1 MGSAASETTHVSP
14 LGVFRRL
21 DKCRLCKLPIRRQDG
36 DDVDA
41 ALCSQCTKTEE
52 AALLQPVAGLAPA
65 RGAAGPFAQLLQLN
79 AQDAHQ
85 VQQAASG
92 GQVRPLVVRKSA
104 GSGVGGTV
112 EPAPPREFTP
122 ADLSM
127 IRKLGRIMPEAQL
140 LEILNQ
146 RLLADVGRRVMPYTT
161 EQLSKALSDQQA
173 QADKGGA
180 RDWTALRRLLADA
193 RRSGV
198 LDAINEQVL
207 EDFAVVFQLTAKQL
221 VDLKDIVLPAL
232 ED

>member
-1 MGSAASETTHVSP
+1 MGAEVSSNHASP
-14 LGVFRRL
+14 LGAFRRL
-21 DKCRLCKLPIRRQDG
+21 DKCRLCKLSIRRADG

-41 ALCSQCTKTEE
+41 ALCSQCTKSEE
-52 AALLQPVAGLAPA
+52 AALLEPVAGLAPA

-79 AQDAHQ
+79 AQDAQ
-85 VQQAASG
+85 PAQPPTGG
-92 GQVRPLVVRKSA
+92 GQVRPLVVRKGA
-104 GSGVGGTV
+104 DSGARGAA

-127 IRKLGRIMPEAQL
+127 IRKLGRIVPEAQL

-146 RLLADVGRRVMPYTT
+146 RLLADVGRRVMPYTA
-161 EQLSKALSDQQA
+161 EQLSKALAEQQT

-198 LDAINEQVL
+198 LDAVNEQVL

>member
-1 MGSAASETTHVSP
+1 MGAEASATHVSP
-14 LGVFRRL
+14 LGAYRRL
-21 DKCRLCKLPIRRQDG
+21 DKCRLCKLSIRREDG

-52 AALLQPVAGLAPA
+52 AALLEPVAGLAPA
-65 RGAAGPFAQLLQLN
+65 RGSAGPFAQLLQLN
-79 AQDAHQ
+79 AQEAPP
-85 VQQAASG
+85 VQPAASS
-92 GQVRPLVVRKSA
+92 GQVRPLVVWKGADRGA
-104 GSGVGGTV
+104 RGVA

-127 IRKLGRIMPEAQL
+127 IRKLGRIVQEAQL

-146 RLLADVGRRVMPYTT
+146 RLLADVGRRVMPYTA
-161 EQLSKALSDQQA
+161 EQLSKALLEQQV

-198 LDAINEQVL
+198 LASIDEQVL

>member
-1 MGSAASETTHVSP
+1 MGAEASATHVSA
-14 LGVFRRL
+14 LGAYRRL
-21 DKCRLCKLPIRRQDG
+21 DKCRLCKLSIRREDG

-52 AALLQPVAGLAPA
+52 AALLEPVAGLAPA
-65 RGAAGPFAQLLQLN
+65 RGSAGPFAQLLQLN
-79 AQDAHQ
+79 AQDAPP
-85 VQQAASG
+85 VQPATSS
-92 GQVRPLVVRKSA
+92 GQVRPLVVWKSA
-104 GSGVGGTV
+104 GSGAGVAA

-127 IRKLGRIMPEAQL
+127 IRKLGRIVPEAQL
-140 LEILNQ
+140 LDILNQ
-146 RLLADVGRRVMPYTT
+146 RLLADVGRRVMPYTA
-161 EQLSKALSDQQA
+161 EQLSKALADQQA
-173 QADKGGA
+173 QADKDGA

-198 LDAINEQVL
+198 LAAINEQVL

>member
-1 MGSAASETTHVSP
+1 MGAEASATHVSA
-14 LGVFRRL
+14 LGAYRRL
-21 DKCRLCKLPIRRQDG
+21 DKCRLCKLSIRREDG

-52 AALLQPVAGLAPA
+52 AALLEPVAGLAPA
-65 RGAAGPFAQLLQLN
+65 RGSAGPFAQLLQLN
-79 AQDAHQ
+79 AQDAPP
-85 VQQAASG
+85 VQPATSS
-92 GQVRPLVVRKSA
+92 GQVRPLVVWKSA
-104 GSGVGGTV
+104 GSGAGGAA

-127 IRKLGRIMPEAQL
+127 IRKLGRIVPEAQL

-146 RLLADVGRRVMPYTT
+146 RLLADVGRRVMPYTA
-161 EQLSKALSDQQA
+161 EQLSKALADQQA

-193 RRSGV
+193 RRTGV
-198 LDAINEQVL
+198 LAAINEQVL